1 MALGIGDSMGKNQ
14 QQSMGDEASVDRLA
28 DDCKVVFRK
37 LEQVADAAAAETA
50 VEADAPDDVEE
61 DGAEA
66 ASPTEAA
73 APSMEI
79 FSYNDL
85 LNYIAST
92 RRSNTDDDTRRRNS
106 ALAAM
111 LSERGCDRELL
122 RLPDDWERRLDDLQA
137 DFPHANAFFDTV
149 RDSCALA
156 AQDDGVV
163 HLPHLNEVGPPGS
176 GKSVLAPL
184 LEGIVGGGFV
194 RVSMSAVESGAML
207 GGSQETWA
215 NSKPGLVFTTLTEG
229 RYGNPIFLLDE
240 LDKSSVDRQFNPQG
254 PLYTL
259 LEPTQAKHFVDLS
272 VPMLPLDTSRV
283 VWIAT
288 SNDPEFIPAPIRQR
302 MVEIEIPLP
311 TLAQSLAIVR
321 SVLRWLKRDNP
332 RLRRFALDDSAEQA
346 LLGLAPRQMRKLIVL
361 GCGRAARHARTVV
374 TTVDIPHAAAK
385 TRRIGF

>member
-1 MALGIGDSMGKNQ
+1 MGKSQ
-14 QQSMGDEASVDRLA
+14 QGSQDHGQAVTRFA
-28 DDCKVVFRK
+28 DQRDVVFSK
-37 LEQVADAAAAETA
+37 LEQAADAAAAGPPDHVENDEDVDTA
-50 VEADAPDDVEE
+50 ES
-61 DGAEA
+61 
-66 ASPTEAA
+66 ASPGEPA
-73 APSMEI
+73 APNMEI
-79 FSYNDL
+79 FAYNDL
-85 LNYIAST
+85 LHYIAST
-92 RRSNTDDDTRRRNS
+92 RRSNTDDDTRRRNA

-122 RLPDDWERRLDDLQA
+122 RLPDDWERRLDELQA
-137 DFPHANAFFDTV
+137 DFPHAGAFFDTI

-163 HLPHLNEVGPPGS
+163 HLPHLNAIGPPGS
-176 GKSVLAPL
+176 GKSALAPL
-184 LEGIVGGGFV
+184 FEGIVGGGFV

-240 LDKSSVDRQFNPQG
+240 LDKSSTDGRFDPMG

-288 SNDPEFIPAPIRQR
+288 SNDPELIPTPIRQR

-311 TLAQSLAIVR
+311 TLAQSLAIMR
-321 SVLRWLKRDNP
+321 SVMRWLQRDNP
-332 RLRRFALDDSAEQA
+332 RLRRFALDGSAEQA
-346 LLGLAPRQMRKLIVL
+346 LLGLAPRQMRKLIVM
-361 GCGRAARHARTVV
+361 GCGRAARTGRTVV
-374 TTVDIPHAAAK
+374 TMVDIPHAAVQ